1 MEVTWLGGGVVM
13 LRGREVK
20 VALAPAETDAHNGA
34 DIVVAPG
41 EINRLRVGEGPQVVA
56 RPGEYELRGVSVR
69 GVQLNGGTGLVAVV
83 DEVQVCNLATM
94 RPEISEDALEALG
107 LIDVLALSLESEA
120 PAAAQAAAALV
131 ARLQPNVVVPIGYE
145 PQALGPAPALAAF
158 LKEMGVQEVAPQARL
173 TLTGSSG
180 AGEETRVVLLEPR
193 H

>member
-1 MEVTWLGGGVVM
+1 M
-13 LRGREVK
+13 LRGREAK
-20 VALAPAETDAHNGA
+20 VALAQSEADADNGA

-41 EINRLRVGEGPQVVA
+41 EINRLRVGDGPQVVA

-107 LIDVLALSLESEA
+107 VIDVLALSLESEA

-131 ARLQPNVVVPIGYE
+131 ARLQPSVVVPIGYE

-158 LKEMGVQEVAPQARL
+158 LKEMGTQEVTPQARL

-180 AGEETRVVLLEPR
+180 AAEETRVVLLEPR
-193 H
+193 R